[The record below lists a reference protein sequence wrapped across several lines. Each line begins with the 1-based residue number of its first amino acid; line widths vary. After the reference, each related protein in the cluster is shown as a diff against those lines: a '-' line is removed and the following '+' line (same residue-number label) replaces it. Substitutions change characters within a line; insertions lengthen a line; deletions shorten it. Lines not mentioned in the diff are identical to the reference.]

1 MTSDLGS
8 YQIIKVQNNVQ
19 TSWNHNP
26 VPSLPPKK
34 KILLKLAR
42 ESLKIEI

>member
-8 YQIIKVQNNVQ
+8 SVQKVQNNVQ